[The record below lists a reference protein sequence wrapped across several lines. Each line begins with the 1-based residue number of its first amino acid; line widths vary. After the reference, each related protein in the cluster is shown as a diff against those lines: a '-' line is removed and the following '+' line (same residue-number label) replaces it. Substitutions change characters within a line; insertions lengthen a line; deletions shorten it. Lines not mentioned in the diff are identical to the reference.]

1 MSKPLTTPF
10 SDLTTDQKL
19 EHMFDLWNDV
29 TKKIDGMEVNM
40 GAKINDIGARGWL
53 VVVGCMILRMM
64 M

>member
-1 MSKPLTTPF
+1 
-10 SDLTTDQKL
+10 
-19 EHMFDLWNDV
+19 MFDLWNDV